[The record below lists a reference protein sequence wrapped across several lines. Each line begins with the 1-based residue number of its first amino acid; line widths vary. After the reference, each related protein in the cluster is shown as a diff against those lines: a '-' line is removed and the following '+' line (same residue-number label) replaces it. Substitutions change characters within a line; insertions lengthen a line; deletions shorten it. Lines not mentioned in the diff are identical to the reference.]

1 MTREI
6 KGRAR
11 HTFLANL
18 HALIVRAGVDLAM
31 TRLDRGG
38 SIRRVVVLRAVP
50 RRWGGHAALGSREH
64 GTSPTRGRTT
74 GTGGSAARM
83 EHLEMILGVHQF
95 AETEPRTTHF
105 GRAQE
110 LEAAAKTAQCLSAG
124 PSRLVVYN
132 GHPRT
137 QTLQPPHT
145 AALALCDDTSSD
157 TRLSLQRGAQHTQ
170 QEKTHA
176 QLYTGRNGAIAD
188 LNKSTHI
195 CSSSGRV
202 GDGAGELSSLPRSY
216 ADAPRRA
223 WR

>member
-95 AETEPRTTHF
+95 AETHTLEEPKSWRP
-105 GRAQE
+105 
-110 LEAAAKTAQCLSAG
+110 EAAARRRQHQCLSAG

-145 AALALCDDTSSD
+145 AALALCDDTS
-157 TRLSLQRGAQHTQ
+157 RHKALST
-170 QEKTHA
+170 K
-176 QLYTGRNGAIAD
+176 
-188 LNKSTHI
+188 
-195 CSSSGRV
+195 
-202 GDGAGELSSLPRSY
+202 
-216 ADAPRRA
+216 RRA
-223 WR
+223 THTTGKNTRTTVHRS

>member
-95 AETEPRTTHF
+95 AETHTLEEPRVGGRKLPRGEDSTVPLGWPVSACCLQWSPSHTDFTTATHCST
-105 GRAQE
+105 RTVRRHIKRHK
-110 LEAAAKTAQCLSAG
+110 AAIQSE
-124 PSRLVVYN
+124 
-132 GHPRT
+132 H
-137 QTLQPPHT
+137 
-145 AALALCDDTSSD
+145 
-157 TRLSLQRGAQHTQ
+157 RLSDQQTCWSRGFRRP
-170 QEKTHA
+170 
-176 QLYTGRNGAIAD
+176 GWRGFRNGSPYSHTPTSTHHIHTTLGAKRSA
-188 LNKSTHI
+188 NKSNAAI
-195 CSSSGRV
+195 N
-202 GDGAGELSSLPRSY
+202 
-216 ADAPRRA
+216 ADAR
-223 WR
+223 